1 MDAEITDNAARRRY
15 ELVVDG
21 STAFVTYRRGSGTIT
36 FVHTEVPE
44 SLAGRGI
51 GGRLARHVLD
61 IARRDG
67 LTVVPLCP
75 FIAAYME
82 RHPEYDDLR
91 DPAAGGQ
98 GRG

>member
-1 MDAEITDNAARRRY
+1 MDVDAEITDNAARHRY
-15 ELVVDG
+15 ELAVDG
-21 STAFVTYRRGSGTIT
+21 TTAFVTYRRGAGKIT

-61 IARRDG
+61 AARHDG

-91 DPAAGGQ
+91 APAGGA
-98 GRG
+98 